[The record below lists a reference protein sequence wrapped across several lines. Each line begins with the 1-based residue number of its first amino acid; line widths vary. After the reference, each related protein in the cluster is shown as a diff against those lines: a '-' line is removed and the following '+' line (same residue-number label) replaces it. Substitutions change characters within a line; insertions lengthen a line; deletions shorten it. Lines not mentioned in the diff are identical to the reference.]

1 MEDDEHPW
9 NVQIYEVV
17 DNDKKIPLC
26 VGALISKTH
35 VLTANICFKKEVKR
49 RIQCPGGPALLPC
62 YDWVTLLI
70 EAAQLAVAVGS
81 ETSFPI
87 LPTKWFDAAI
97 TKASEVHDFA
107 IVTLKEPVDFQ
118 RGVVTPICLPE
129 NPSQN
134 YDGKAAT
141 TIGYGYKDR
150 TEQNYHPR
158 KLKSKD
164 QELFDKD
171 RCLKKAF
178 ASVIKAK
185 IPLTSWDGSI
195 IYNLQRFDTSDPYLM
210 PSILFVDQSN

>member
-1 MEDDEHPW
+1 M
-9 NVQIYEVV
+9 I
-17 DNDKKIPLC
+17 
-26 VGALISKTH
+26 
-35 VLTANICFKKEVKR
+35 
-49 RIQCPGGPALLPC
+49 
-62 YDWVTLLI
+62 I
-70 EAAQLAVAVGS
+70 EAAKLSVAVGS

-97 TKASEVHDFA
+97 TKASEDHDFA
-107 IVTLKEPVDFQ
+107 IVTLKEPVDFL

-134 YDGKAAT
+134 YGGKAAT

-171 RCLKKAF
+171 RCLKIAF

-195 IYNLQRFDTSDPYLM
+195 IYNLQRFDTSDPYA
-210 PSILFVDQSN
+210 ILFVDQFN